1 MTVSPLILLPGH
13 RVPDHEPGVHAPA
26 TAPARQGE
34 AAGQAPPGGGA
45 PATGQGVR
53 GDEVH
58 QSATAGKVSTGR
70 LVKLSLRNTK

>member
-1 MTVSPLILLPGH
+1 MTLSPLSLLPGH
-13 RVPDHEPGVHAPA
+13 RVSDHEPGVHVPA
-26 TAPARQGE
+26 TDPARQGE
-34 AAGQAPPGGGA
+34 TAGQAPPEGGA

-70 LVKLSLRNTK
+70 MVKLSLRNT

>member
-1 MTVSPLILLPGH
+1 MTLSPLTLLPGH
-13 RVPDHEPGVHAPA
+13 RVPDHEPGVHVPA
-26 TAPARQGE
+26 TAPAREGE
-34 AAGQAPPGGGA
+34 AAGQAPPEGGA

-70 LVKLSLRNTK
+70 LVKLSLRNT